1 MTPDPAKLL
10 QEALKLPPADRAAL
24 AAALLDSLE
33 ESVDEG
39 REALWA
45 IEIARRLQD
54 LDSRRVQPLPWA
66 EARRQIC
73 GR

>member
-1 MTPDPAKLL
+1 MTPAPAKLL

>member
-10 QEALKLPPADRAAL
+10 QEVLKLPPADRAAL